1 MYMEIRGQLVKV
13 GPPPQCGS
21 PGLTQVTSVLY
32 AVIHLCGSSQS
43 LVVSPCLFECVSLP
57 CCLCHS
63 PTLLP
68 GHSSSRSVSASTTRP
83 PPLSAPLIPKRFLP
97 GSSSSNL
104 RPVPTVWF
112 LVTVLMIFLGAV
124 PFAQGHSSPIWP
136 AVGGGVRGEYI
147 LEIIGSDSSVVARGR
162 NHEMSQARSHLC

>member
-1 MYMEIRGQLVKV
+1 MYYVIYMEIRGQLVEV
-13 GPPPQCGS
+13 GPPPCGS

-43 LVVSPCLFECVSLP
+43 LVVSPYLFECVSLP

-63 PTLLP
+63 PTPLP
-68 GHSSSRSVSASTTRP
+68 GHSSSRSVSAGTTRP
-83 PPLSAPLIPKRFLP
+83 PPLSAPLIHKRFLP

-124 PFAQGHSSPIWP
+124 PFARITP
-136 AVGGGVRGEYI
+136 APAGQLWGAG
-147 LEIIGSDSSVVARGR
+147 
-162 NHEMSQARSHLC
+162 